1 MLFYQK
7 FKLANYLCIKFSGSM
22 KKLFYL
28 LINVFC
34 LGLLSSCSTTLQTEK
49 PSEKYLKY
57 SFTPQASVISLP
69 VEMKVT
75 ALEALINKQLTG
87 LIYEDNSL
95 EDNGGDNLMVKAWKT
110 ENIKLNFDKG
120 QFIYRVPLKLWI
132 KAGWKI
138 EKFGLSLSDYREVNA
153 GIALNFHTSITVNK
167 DWSLTTLTVSDGYEW
182 TSKPV
187 LKVGPV
193 DIPITFIADLIIKS
207 NMETISSAIDEG
219 MKSSLDVK
227 TNALEAWK
235 EIQEPMLLDEEYGL
249 WLRIIPKSISATPI
263 TGGKGIIRHTSTI
276 QGVAECFTGKK
287 PPVVLNSK
295 LPDLMPSTKTTDE
308 FLANVTS
315 YISYEYID
323 SITKQELINTSY
335 TFGKKKITIT
345 DCKIYGNEDKM
356 IVSTDVTGSLKGKI
370 YFAGTPFYRQSDSSL
385 ILKDL
390 QFNIQTRNVL
400 LKTASWLANSGIEK
414 MIEKKMSYPIG
425 ADLMETYTLMQTSLK
440 RYDLGEGFYISGV
453 LNGMEIQQP
462 VLAPNSIIA
471 PVSIKGKIVVLLDEN
486 QGK

>member
-1 MLFYQK
+1 
-7 FKLANYLCIKFSGSM
+7 M

-28 LINVFC
+28 LLIAFVT
-34 LGLLSSCSTTLQTEK
+34 GLISSCSTTLQTEK

-57 SFTPQASVISLP
+57 SFTPQTSVISVP

-75 ALEALINKQLTG
+75 SLEALINKQLTG

-95 EDNGGDNLMVKAWKT
+95 EDNGGDNLMVKAWKS
-110 ENIKLNFDKG
+110 ENIKLNFEKG

-153 GIALNFHTSITVNK
+153 GIALNFHTSIAVNK

-276 QGVAECFTGKK
+276 QGIAECFTGKK
-287 PPVVLNSK
+287 PPVMLNAK
-295 LPDLMPSTKTTDE
+295 LPDLMPATKTTDE
-308 FLANVTS
+308 FIANVTS

-335 TFGKKKITIT
+335 TFGKKRITIT
-345 DCKIYGNEDKM
+345 DCKIYGNEDKL
-356 IVSTDVTGSLKGKI
+356 IISTQVTGSVKGTMF
-370 YFAGTPFYRQSDSSL
+370 FAGTPIYRQTDSSL
-385 ILKDL
+385 VMKDL
-390 QFNIQTRNVL
+390 QFHIQTRNVL

-414 MIEKKMSYPIG
+414 VIEKKMSYPIG
-425 ADLMETYTLMQTSLK
+425 SDLLETYALMQTSLK